1 MTPKSDH
8 RQLNIYKKTL
18 SILLET
24 LCYMSKNYHVAGVID
39 RAAWIISKEDV
50 DNTISQLED
59 YAGSQKD
66 ILSITMTIQD
76 WNRYTRM
83 VDYAGYCA
91 PEQKNRA
98 ILDKLYDGYSDSE
111 IFINVELDRHELNIV
126 INVFLQM
133 IEQRDEIDF
142 GMMDLEP
149 FEKFEALI
157 DKMKP
162 YQDSE
167 DSVSIIPMTRDEWST
182 YTPYVKHANDIV
194 LDDYEGDIM
203 ADLSMKYNRINTNY
217 GGNK

>member
-1 MTPKSDH
+1 MKQKSD
-8 RQLNIYKKTL
+8 RTQFEIEEKTL
-18 SILLET
+18 SILLDT
-24 LCYMSKNYHVAGVID
+24 LCFMSKNYHVASVID
-39 RAAWIISKEDV
+39 HAAWIISKEDV
-50 DNTISQLED
+50 DHTISQLEP
-59 YAGSQKD
+59 YVGAKKE
-66 ILSITMTIQD
+66 IISITMNLKD
-76 WNRYTRM
+76 WDRYTRM

-91 PEQKNRA
+91 SEQKNRA
-98 ILDKLYDGYSDSE
+98 ILEKLYDSYSDSE
-111 IFINVELDRHELNIV
+111 IFIHVELDKQELNIV

-142 GMMDLEP
+142 GMMNLEP

-182 YTPYVKHANDIV
+182 YTPYVKHANDLV

-203 ADLSMKYNRINTNY
+203 ADLSMKYKRVNTNY